1 MQCGVNR
8 QWIASAG
15 AQQRD
20 GTADRAAHVVGVRA
34 FKPRREAIDLDVPSG
49 GFSVDATR

>member
-1 MQCGVNR
+1 MQFGVNR

-20 GTADRAAHVVGVRA
+20 GAADGAAHMAGVRPL
-34 FKPRREAIDLDVPSG
+34 KPRRAAIDLDVPFG